1 MDWAGASGKKA
12 CLSSGA
18 AGWVRFC
25 HLQQELE
32 TQHMA
37 RFFSLPGCLFNLLIK
52 LTVPSSRPF
61 VFEREK
67 FCWQRLRVSIT
78 SPTPM
83 GCNERSLEIFS
94 SILIETAVQPPCPGE
109 KHRCISWS
117 LSFPGA
123 RAPLSE
129 LALFPSLQAHLGPPS
144 PS

>member
-52 LTVPSSRPF
+52 LTVPSSRP
-61 VFEREK
+61 
-67 FCWQRLRVSIT
+67 
-78 SPTPM
+78 
-83 GCNERSLEIFS
+83 
-94 SILIETAVQPPCPGE
+94 
-109 KHRCISWS
+109 
-117 LSFPGA
+117 
-123 RAPLSE
+123 
-129 LALFPSLQAHLGPPS
+129 
-144 PS
+144 